1 MRLEFRSA
9 PRFLITLAC
18 LACLGACASNVAHND
33 KEKQKGPPRLSA
45 AGQVNLGLAER
56 LLGQKQPERAMEHV
70 NKALNSDPD
79 APEVQ
84 LVLARLQQAAGDER
98 KAEKS
103 YARAL
108 KLAPNS
114 GMVLNAHGVWLCER
128 AQYDAADADFARAQ
142 RDVAYTT
149 PQQAI
154 ANAGRCA
161 QKAGRWAKAEQSL
174 RHALEF
180 SPDDPQLLF
189 LLADVSFRQGKLLE
203 ARAFVQRRESL
214 GADAPTLA
222 LAARVE
228 AAAGDRMA
236 EARYRELLR
245 ERFPAYVPSGEG
257 AAPP

>member
-1 MRLEFRSA
+1 MRREAGWAMRALVALASLGLSA
-9 PRFLITLAC
+9 GAVLAKDP
-18 LACLGACASNVAHND
+18 A
-33 KEKQKGPPRLSA
+33 PPRRLSHD
-45 AGQVNLGLAER
+45 GMLNLGLAET
-56 LLGQKQPERAMEHV
+56 LLAQKQPERAMEHV
-70 NKALNSDPD
+70 RKAEDSDPD

-84 LVLARLQQAAGDER
+84 LVFARLYQATGNER
-98 KAEKS
+98 KAERS
-103 YARAL
+103 YERAL

-114 GMVLNAHGVWLCER
+114 GVVRNAHGVWLCEHG
-128 AQYDAADADFARAQ
+128 QYDAADADFARAQ
-142 RDVAYTT
+142 RDVAYAT
-149 PQQAI
+149 PQQAL

-174 RHALEF
+174 RHALEY
-180 SPDDPQLLF
+180 SADDPQLLF

-203 ARAFVQRRESL
+203 ARAFVQRREAL

-228 AAAGDRMA
+228 AAAGDRVA